1 MLGRAR
7 EGAEV
12 IVEEECGSSSI
23 NKKGDEK
30 SVAFP
35 QDHFLNYYFLLTSSK
50 SASTTSSCPLGR
62 GPSWGPGPSPAPG
75 PADPF

>member
-35 QDHFLNYYFLLTSSK
+35 QDHFLNYYFLLTS
-50 SASTTSSCPLGR
+50 
-62 GPSWGPGPSPAPG
+62 
-75 PADPF
+75 